1 MKLGVVGSRLKSW
14 KNPSGA
20 KEFVFKKLDE
30 IHAKTPITKVVSGG
44 EVTGA
49 DRFGKEWALS
59 RLGQSGYQ
67 EFKPDLKL
75 AKNYG
80 YDEFN
85 RFSQSSR
92 RAYGIAA
99 YTRNKTIVDNS
110 DKVIAFWD
118 GKSRGTAHSI
128 GYSIEKRIPG
138 QIITQPG
145 ASSSLVRASLEKI
158 KKGEW

>member
-20 KEFVFKKLDE
+20 KEFVFQKLDQ

-67 EFKPDLKL
+67 EFKPDLEL
-75 AKNYG
+75 AAKYG
-80 YDEFN
+80 YDKFN
-85 RFSQSSR
+85 RYNPQSR
-92 RAYGIAA
+92 KAYGVAA

-128 GYSIEKRIPG
+128 KYSIEKKIPG
-138 QIITQPG
+138 QIIAQPG
-145 ASSSLVRASLEKI
+145 ASSSLIKSSLEKI

>member
-1 MKLGVVGSRLKSW
+1 MKIGVVGSRLKSW

-30 IHAKTPITKVVSGG
+30 IHAKTPITKVVSG
-44 EVTGA
+44 EERTGA

-59 RLGQSGYQ
+59 RLGEKGY
-67 EFKPDLKL
+67 EPHPPDLKL
-75 AKNYG
+75 AEKYG
-80 YDEFN
+80 YDKFD
-85 RFSQSSR
+85 RYSQKSR

-128 GYSIEKRIPG
+128 GYSIERRIPG

>member
-1 MKLGVVGSRLKSW
+1 MKIGVVGSRLKSW

-30 IHAKTPITKVVSGG
+30 IHSKTPITKVVSGE

-59 RLGQSGYQ
+59 RLGKKGY
-67 EFKPDLKL
+67 EKHPPDLKL
-75 AKNYG
+75 AEKYG
-80 YDEFN
+80 YDKFD
-85 RFSQSSR
+85 RYSQKSR

-128 GYSIEKRIPG
+128 GYSIERRIPG

-145 ASSSLVRASLEKI
+145 ASSSLVKSSLEKI

>member
-1 MKLGVVGSRLKSW
+1 MKLGVVGSRLKFW

-20 KEFVFKKLDE
+20 KEFVFKKLDT
-30 IHAKTPITKVVSGG
+30 IHAKTPISKVVSGE

-59 RLGQSGYQ
+59 RLGTKGY
-67 EFKPDLKL
+67 EPHPPDLEL
-75 AKNYG
+75 AAKYG
-80 YDEFN
+80 YDKFN
-85 RFSQSSR
+85 RYSPQSR
-92 RAYGIAA
+92 KAYGVAA
-99 YTRNKTIVDNS
+99 YTRNKTIIDNS
-110 DKVIAFWD
+110 DKVVAFWD

-145 ASSSLVRASLEKI
+145 ASSSLVRTSLEKI
-158 KKGEW
+158 KKGEF